1 MEINADL
8 HIHSRYSGGTSDVM
22 NMRNLSKGAS
32 QKGINLIGS
41 GDCLHPRWLE
51 EIKAL
56 EKVDEGTFEIGGLR
70 VILTCEVEDCDRV
83 HHLLM
88 FPSISKVEEFS
99 EKILSKVSDLTTDG
113 RPRFHGNGADLAAIA
128 RDCGVLIGPC
138 HAFTPWTSVYAAFD
152 SLKEC
157 YGELVGYVGYIELGL
172 SADTSYADRIAE
184 LHDLTFLTNSD
195 AHSPWPV
202 RLAREFMRMEV
213 EEAIFEEVAMA
224 ILRRKGR
231 QVVLNVGVPPEE
243 GKYNESACIKCYA
256 HYTLNDAVRNGWR
269 CRCGGRIKKGV
280 RDRVEEL
287 ADYPEPKT
295 PSHRPRYIHII
306 PLTEIIA
313 KALGSSPN
321 SKKVLEIW
329 DGLIN
334 KFGNEVRIL
343 IDTEIEEISKVAPP
357 EVIRAIAA
365 FRAGKVLVKPGGGG
379 QYGEIVIPD
388 GGLETSNISRNA
400 STPSMK
406 KGESGRVNRHQPTLD
421 SFS

>member
-22 NMRNLSKGAS
+22 NMRNLAKGAS

-56 EKVDEGTFEIGGLR
+56 KKVDEGTFEIGNLR
-70 VILTCEVEDCDRV
+70 VILTCEVEDSDRV
-83 HHLLM
+83 HHLLI

-99 EKILSKVSDLTTDG
+99 EKIISKVSDLMTDG
-113 RPRFHGNGADLAAIA
+113 RPRFHGNGAEIA
-128 RDCGVLIGPC
+128 EIAKTCNVLIGPC

-157 YGELVGYVGYIELGL
+157 YGDLVDYVGYIELGL

-184 LHDLTFLTNSD
+184 LQNMTFLTNSD
-195 AHSPWPV
+195 AHSPWPL

-213 EEAIFEEVAMA
+213 EEPTFEEVGMA
-224 ILRRKGR
+224 LLRKKGR
-231 QVVLNVGVPPEE
+231 CVVLNVGVPPEE
-243 GKYNESACIKCYA
+243 GKYNESACIKCYT
-256 HYTLNDAVRNGWR
+256 HYTLNEAKRKGWK

-287 ADYPEPKT
+287 ATYPEPRS
-295 PSHRPRYIHII
+295 PSHRPKYIHII

-321 SKKVLEIW
+321 SKKVIEIW
-329 DGLIN
+329 EGLIS

-343 IDTEIEEISKVAPP
+343 IDAEMEEINRVAPL
-357 EVIRAIAA
+357 EVVRAIEA
-365 FRAGKVLVKPGGGG
+365 FRAGKVIVKPGGGG

-388 GGLETSNISRNA
+388 VEVSTQENLEEVRTTKRVEV
-400 STPSMK
+400 K
-406 KGESGRVNRHQPTLD
+406 KGRNSQPTLD
-421 SFS
+421 SFI

>member
-22 NMRNLSKGAS
+22 NMRNLAKGAS

-56 EKVDEGTFEIGGLR
+56 KKVDEGTFEIGNLR
-70 VILTCEVEDCDRV
+70 VILTCEVEDSDRV
-83 HHLLM
+83 HHLLI

-99 EKILSKVSDLTTDG
+99 EKIISKVSDLMTDG
-113 RPRFHGNGADLAAIA
+113 RPRFHGNGAEIA
-128 RDCGVLIGPC
+128 EIAKTCNVLIGPC

-157 YGELVGYVGYIELGL
+157 YGDLVDYVGYIELGL

-184 LHDLTFLTNSD
+184 LQNMTFLTNSD
-195 AHSPWPV
+195 AHSPWPL

-213 EEAIFEEVAMA
+213 EEPTFEEVGMA
-224 ILRRKGR
+224 LLRKKGR
-231 QVVLNVGVPPEE
+231 CVVLNVGVPPEE
-243 GKYNESACIKCYA
+243 GKYNESACIKCYT
-256 HYTLNDAVRNGWR
+256 HYTLNEAKRKGWK

-287 ADYPEPKT
+287 ATYPEPRS
-295 PSHRPRYIHII
+295 PSHRPKYIHII

-321 SKKVLEIW
+321 SKKVIEIW
-329 DGLIN
+329 EGLIS

-343 IDTEIEEISKVAPP
+343 IDAEMEEINRVAPP
-357 EVIRAIAA
+357 EVVKAIEA
-365 FRAGKVLVKPGGGG
+365 FRAGKVIVKPGGGG

-388 GGLETSNISRNA
+388 VEV
-400 STPSMK
+400 STQENLGEVRTTKRVEVK
-406 KGESGRVNRHQPTLD
+406 KGRNSQPTLD
-421 SFS
+421 SFI